1 MHRLP
6 TISFERP
13 IPEPDE
19 LEESGLSS
27 DDASTLQD
35 RMKLGTAWLCATLVG
50 IVALVY
56 STISQFSRPA
66 TMVGLIGLL
75 MAYAAYGY
83 SLRKKN
89 TLQFADSLYY
99 MGFLW
104 ALFALIATFVVWP
117 APKLTADA
125 VLTTFGYALVTTF
138 SGMLLRLLVVQFR
151 DTLPDRLVHAEET
164 LDRRVAALTQQLNDA
179 TMEIRSFRDR
189 AGSELGGALQDL
201 VRSLED
207 VRETITE
214 QHRTMTTMMSAGFES
229 SLKDILGRLAA
240 IQIPQEILTTEV
252 SKLIAA
258 LGKRGEDVEVAVQKL
273 VKSVM
278 QATETVTRF
287 GDSLYGSEAAK
298 RIGVAVNDLSRTIK
312 DRAEEFVKMT
322 TALETSRTELD
333 SQLNSLQSLRSAF
346 AKVSTQLSTLE
357 IELRDLSSN
366 SLRADVR
373 NGLLDVQKAIQSSLD
388 ASKAIE
394 STMRGVMFFLKER
407 VTEEHAFD
415 GK

>member
-1 MHRLP
+1 MQRLT

-13 IPEPDE
+13 MPEADE

-27 DDASTLQD
+27 DPSSLQD
-35 RMKLGTAWLCATLVG
+35 RIKLGTAWLCATATG

-56 STISQFSRPA
+56 STVSQFSQTF

-75 MAYAAYGY
+75 IAYAAYGY

-89 TLQFADSLYY
+89 TIRFADSLYY

-104 ALFALIATFVVWP
+104 ALFALIATFLVWP
-117 APKLTADA
+117 TPKLTADA
-125 VLTTFGYALVTTF
+125 VLTTFGYALVATF
-138 SGMLLRLLVVQFR
+138 SGMLLRLLVVQFE
-151 DTLPDRLVHAEET
+151 DTLPDRLVHAQET
-164 LDRRVAALTQQLNDA
+164 IDRRVAALTQQISEA
-179 TMEIRSFRDR
+179 TMEIASFRER
-189 AGSELGGALQDL
+189 AASELGGTLRDL

-207 VRETITE
+207 IRETITD
-214 QHRTMTTMMSAGFES
+214 QHRTMTTTMSAGFES
-229 SLKDILGRLAA
+229 SLRDILGRLAA
-240 IQIPQEILTTEV
+240 IQIPQDILTTEV
-252 SKLIAA
+252 AKLIAA
-258 LGKRGEDVEVAVQKL
+258 LGKRGEDVEEAVQTL
-273 VKSVM
+273 EKSLM
-278 QATETVTRF
+278 QAAETVTQF
-287 GDSLYGSEAAK
+287 GNSLDGSEAAK
-298 RIGVAVNDLSRTIK
+298 RIGVAVNDLSSTIK
-312 DRAEEFVKMT
+312 DRTDEFVTMT
-322 TALETSRTELD
+322 TALENSRTELD

-357 IELRDLSSN
+357 TELRDLSSN

-373 NGLLDVQKAIQSSLD
+373 NGVLNVQKAIESSLE

-407 VTEEHAFD
+407 VTEEHSFD